1 MKGLDLIKGNII
13 WIVFGCLFFYV
24 ALILFSDADKIF
36 DHFIN
41 IKIEL
46 ILLMFFFGIS
56 SHIIKSFH
64 QKEFL
69 QMLDE
74 KISFKQNLIIYLA
87 GLSLIATP
95 GGIGIFIKAKFL
107 KRKFGIPNNKSVTVI
122 FLERYHDIL
131 AGTSI
136 ILISFSLSFSLIS
149 VTLII
154 ISSFLLI
161 VLYLL
166 MCNMKTFSFIQSKL
180 LKIKFIAKRLPEVGP
195 DESFFILTRATPMTK
210 GWLISIAAWS
220 LDSLAVYVG
229 FLSFNVDLGY
239 LLTSQIY
246 LTSLG
251 YGILSLLPGGIG
263 VTEGVGNYLLIK
275 QGLDLSIASS
285 LVIFTRLI
293 TLWGATIIGMIF
305 TRYALK
311 QNANLWKT
319 K

>member
-1 MKGLDLIKGNII
+1 MKSLDLIKGNII
-13 WIVFGCLFFYV
+13 WIVLGSLFFYV
-24 ALILFSDADKIF
+24 ALILFSDADKIS

-41 IKIEL
+41 IRIEL
-46 ILLMFFFGIS
+46 IFLMFLFGIS
-56 SHIIKSFH
+56 SHIIKSFR

-69 QMLDE
+69 QMVDE

-95 GGIGIFIKAKFL
+95 GGIGTFIKSKFL
-107 KRKFGIPNNKSVTVI
+107 KRKFEISNNKSMTVI

-136 ILISFSLSFSLIS
+136 ILISFSISFNLIS
-149 VTLII
+149 VTLVI

-161 VLYLL
+161 IIYLL
-166 MCNMKTFSFIQSKL
+166 MCNMKTFSFIQDKL

-195 DESFFILTRATPMTK
+195 DESFFILTRVTPMTK
-210 GWLISIAAWS
+210 GWLISIIAWS
-220 LDSLAVYVG
+220 LDALAVYIG

-263 VTEGVGNYLLIK
+263 VTEGVANYLLIN

-285 LVIFTRLI
+285 IVIFTRLI
-293 TLWGATIIGMIF
+293 TLWGATIVGVIF

-311 QNANLWKT
+311 QNVNL
-319 K
+319 